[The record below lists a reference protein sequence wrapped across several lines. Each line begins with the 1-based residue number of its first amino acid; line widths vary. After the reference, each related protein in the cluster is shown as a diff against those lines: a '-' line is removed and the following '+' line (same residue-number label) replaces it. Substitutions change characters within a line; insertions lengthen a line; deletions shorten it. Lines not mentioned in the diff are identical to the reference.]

1 MKEVFLA
8 LVVFGVVAVAL
19 INLKPAEVVKET
31 VVKEVV
37 KKVPVKEQIVVKE
50 IVKEKPV
57 VYRTVNHYFTER
69 KHDVMYYQLPDEPR
83 IQPVNYRY
91 YEPVEKE
98 QEVRQEYRP
107 ARKLE
112 RKPKV
117 RMFLVDGIR
126 EPLYGKEDYND

>member
-1 MKEVFLA
+1 VEV
-8 LVVFGVVAVAL
+8 
-19 INLKPAEVVKET
+19 IKET
-31 VVKEVV
+31 VVKVVV
-37 KKVPVKEQIVVKE
+37 KEVPVKEQIVVKE

-57 VYRTVNHYFTER
+57 VYRTVNHYYTEHNR
-69 KHDVMYYQLPDEPR
+69 EVRYYQLPDEPK

-91 YEPVEKE
+91 YEPVETEK
-98 QEVRQEYRP
+98 EVRQKYRP
-107 ARKLE
+107 ARKSE